1 MVKSQKLTFYFNF
14 SERGRGQ
21 LRREC
26 STTNSGKTFFFSNLK
41 DMTEVNSMNECNDA
55 EMEEEISETQTT
67 TQLTRYKLALSLW
80 IFGSRNLDCKLVYL
94 SVVIQSIYRV
104 SRIKF
109 SYLKEVL
116 L

>member
-67 TQLTRYKLALSLW
+67 TQLTRYKLELSLW
-80 IFGSRNLDCKLVYL
+80 ISHPG
-94 SVVIQSIYRV
+94 I
-104 SRIKF
+104 
-109 SYLKEVL
+109 
-116 L
+116 